1 MESLSLE
8 EEKITKDIRN
18 LFRLKKVLND
28 SASNDIRSL
37 FRLKKEING
46 IKNRILRDIKYLF
59 QNEEEEKNYYR
70 PVKVSNFWS
79 NNYIEYK
86 CNGNKNKTLSV
97 EEYLNKISMYLKDI
111 NNIKK
116 FDTWKLQLTLANNFI
131 SSLDNDEERV
141 MHSKSD
147 NIKIMINDEADEVI
161 KELFH

>member
-86 CNGNKNKTLSV
+86 CNGNKNETLSV